1 MLFWARDDGVKF
13 GLSGRPPHFCLHSP
27 THHIAISFIPQVLLT
42 VDACIACAHLCRS
55 MTQLPTPPV
64 SRQSSEIPDAELK
77 QLHIDDPTPDLLEP
91 LDALL
96 EKYLHLLDK
105 HQRLQSDLASKLS
118 SGFLSLAHAN
128 YACPPGRRYGIDYY
142 DERMKASRRV
152 ILQPPSSTDK
162 KDSNAELESPS
173 DTGASSKGIFS
184 IEFTSSSDEEEHADT
199 YESSES
205 GEKVLG
211 QEPLKDGGNNNNDHD
226 HDDAVGTTTTL
237 QNPSG
242 SSETEPE
249 AETDAKRG
257 PTRRTPR
264 TLDPIRWFGIL
275 VPPSLRSAQK
285 SFTEAVEGIL
295 PELAG
300 VVVEMQTAEKEISR
314 LRRELGRE

>member
-1 MLFWARDDGVKF
+1 MTLF
-13 GLSGRPPHFCLHSP
+13 
-27 THHIAISFIPQVLLT
+27 
-42 VDACIACAHLCRS
+42 
-55 MTQLPTPPV
+55 PTPPA
-64 SRQSSEIPDAELK
+64 SRQNSEVPDAELK
-77 QLHIDDPTPDLLEP
+77 QLHTDDPTLDLLES

-105 HQRLQSDLASKLS
+105 HQRLQGDLASKFS

-128 YACPPGRRYGIDYY
+128 YTCPPGRRYGVDYY

-152 ILQPPSSTDK
+152 ILQPPSPTDK

-173 DTGASSKGIFS
+173 DADVSSKGIFS

-199 YESSES
+199 DESSES
-205 GEKVLG
+205 DENALE
-211 QEPLKDGGNNNNDHD
+211 QEPLRDGDDNNNNNNNNNN
-226 HDDAVGTTTTL
+226 AVETTATL
-237 QNPSG
+237 PNPSET
-242 SSETEPE
+242 SETEPE
-249 AETDAKRG
+249 AETNAKPG
-257 PTRRTPR
+257 PISQAPR

-285 SFTEAVEGIL
+285 SFTEAIEGSL

-300 VVVEMQTAEKEISR
+300 VVVEMQIAEAEISR